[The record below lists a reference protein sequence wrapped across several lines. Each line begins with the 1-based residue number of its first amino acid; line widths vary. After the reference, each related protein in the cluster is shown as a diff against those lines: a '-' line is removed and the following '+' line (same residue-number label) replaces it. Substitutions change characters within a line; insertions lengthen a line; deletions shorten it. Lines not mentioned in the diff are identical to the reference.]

1 MEFQK
6 GHGSGGG
13 GTINILAWAWGVEN
27 KIFYV
32 SKAVTWNIGFQP
44 RVRIKILHILGL

>member
-6 GHGSGGG
+6 GHESGGRG
-13 GTINILAWAWGVEN
+13 NINILAWAWGVEN

-32 SKAVTWNIGFQP
+32 LKP
-44 RVRIKILHILGL
+44 